1 MTLQSS
7 LDRQSTQPTSSKL
20 LRCSPRIVILS
31 PSRMGSYLTIV
42 PPRLRQVPTD
52 TDTAVLD
59 GAIISNAD
67 YATQTVDP
75 TEQATDSWTAGL
87 GLTSMMTSTEVPTAA
102 GPTTTTTAPPT
113 KTHRPSSTTLTIG
126 TSTTAAS
133 IPAST
138 TDPYDPATATT
149 TTTSPLT
156 LTTVWVPETASDGS
170 TSAWTPT
177 VFTQSFSAYPDSWP
191 SSLSLGVYTRTQ
203 TMLVETSALST
214 EGAAAAAAA
223 RPRGVGGGGGVVGA
237 AAVAAAGWAVWL

>member
-1 MTLQSS
+1 
-7 LDRQSTQPTSSKL
+7 
-20 LRCSPRIVILS
+20 
-31 PSRMGSYLTIV
+31 MGSYLTIV

-59 GAIISNAD
+59 GAIISSAD

-102 GPTTTTTAPPT
+102 GPTTTTAAPPT

-138 TDPYDPATATT
+138 TDPYDPATAATTT

-214 EGAAAAAAA
+214 GGAAAAL
-223 RPRGVGGGGGVVGA
+223 RLRGVGGGGGVVGA
-237 AAVAAAGWAVWL
+237 AVAAAGWAVWL

>member
-1 MTLQSS
+1 MRSS
-7 LDRQSTQPTSSKL
+7 ITPVTTVALLFSGALSVTIDPPVVPGST
-20 LRCSPRIVILS
+20 VDAA
-31 PSRMGSYLTIV
+31 YLE
-42 PPRLRQVPTD
+42 LRQVPTD

-102 GPTTTTTAPPT
+102 GPTTTTAAPPT

-214 EGAAAAAAA
+214 EGAAAAAA